1 MINSQFN
8 HKGTISMLYVK
19 ADQFGSRKRVDLAP
33 VFPDE
38 MN

>member
-1 MINSQFN
+1 MVDSLLN
-8 HKGTISMLYVK
+8 HKGTISMLYLK

>member
-19 ADQFGSRKRVDLAP
+19 ADQFGSRKRVDSVP
-33 VFPDE
+33 VLPDE
-38 MN
+38 MD